1 MEDSLLPLPVLLVLL
16 ELNAIS
22 EQLFSLLTIIM
33 LAYIFIAPKLI
44 ERSFRKTPEEEPPEL
59 VGVMMP
65 TYARYALDDKLL
77 GDAFNPSPVVPDS
90 AISLEAFFRFW
101 MTPEQTDY
109 VVREVG
115 GKPTGIL
122 SLKKVREISTNK
134 WNETSLASLMAPRFP
149 TVHPN
154 EPIDDALEKMVE
166 RGLTTVPVVD
176 EHNGELL
183 GELTAKNVYSLLL
196 GGAEG

>member
-1 MEDSLLPLPVLLVLL
+1 MEDSLLPLAVLLVLL

-22 EQLFSLLTIIM
+22 EQLFSLLTIVM
-33 LAYIFIAPKLI
+33 LAFIFIAPKLM
-44 ERSFRKTPEEEPPEL
+44 EWSFRKRREQEPPEL

-65 TYARYALDDKLL
+65 SYARYALDDKLVA
-77 GDAFNPSPVVPDS
+77 DAFNPSPVVPDS

-115 GKPTGIL
+115 GKPAGIL
-122 SLKKVREISTNK
+122 SLKKVREISTDK
-134 WNETSLASLMAPRFP
+134 WNEMSLALLMAPRFP

-166 RGLTTVPVVD
+166 RGLTTVPVVG

-183 GELTAKNVYSLLL
+183 GEVTARNVYSLLL

>member
-1 MEDSLLPLPVLLVLL
+1 MEDSLLPLAVLLVLL

-44 ERSFRKTPEEEPPEL
+44 ERSFRKTREEEPPEL

-65 TYARYALDDKLL
+65 TYARYALDDKLV
-77 GDAFNPSPVVPDS
+77 GDASNPSPVVPDS
-90 AISLEAFFRFW
+90 PISLEAFFRFW

-115 GKPTGIL
+115 
-122 SLKKVREISTNK
+122 
-134 WNETSLASLMAPRFP
+134 
-149 TVHPN
+149 
-154 EPIDDALEKMVE
+154 
-166 RGLTTVPVVD
+166 
-176 EHNGELL
+176 
-183 GELTAKNVYSLLL
+183 
-196 GGAEG
+196 